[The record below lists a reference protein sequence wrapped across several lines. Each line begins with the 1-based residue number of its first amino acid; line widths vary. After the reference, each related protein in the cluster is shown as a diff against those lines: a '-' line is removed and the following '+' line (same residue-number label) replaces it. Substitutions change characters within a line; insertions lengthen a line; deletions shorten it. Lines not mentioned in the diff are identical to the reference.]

1 MSLMSKLRMPDEM
14 LGRPAPSRR
23 QTRPGR
29 RRPQKSTRLGPFGH
43 GLVLG
48 VCVGTTFAL
57 VVGVVG
63 FLVTRPTG
71 AAPAVAVSAAD
82 GQPVADRGAG
92 GTTGAKEQPAAA
104 IDVTAT
110 HLGDLQVRIEAR
122 VSAPGSYDPI
132 TKAQV
137 VAWTDMVA
145 MPMAHR
151 QGPLVMTEVSGRPGT
166 YQAVTQ
172 VPMVGEYNVTVEV
185 QQPMASRADK
195 RIDVQGVRKN

>member
-1 MSLMSKLRMPDEM
+1 MSLMSKLRLQDEM

-23 QTRPGR
+23 QARPGR
-29 RRPQKSTRLGPFGH
+29 RRPQNSTGLSPFGH

-48 VCVGTTFAL
+48 VCVGMTFAL
-57 VVGVVG
+57 TIGVVG

-71 AAPAVAVSAAD
+71 AAPAAAPAAD
-82 GQPVADRGAG
+82 GQPAADRRDGGA
-92 GTTGAKEQPAAA
+92 TGAKEQPAAS
-104 IDVTAT
+104 IDVTAA

-132 TKAQV
+132 TKGQV

-151 QGPLVMTEVSGRPGT
+151 QGPIVMTEMSGRPGT
-166 YQAVTQ
+166 YQAVTR

-185 QQPMASRADK
+185 RRPMAARADK
-195 RIDVQGVRKN
+195 RVDVQGVKKS